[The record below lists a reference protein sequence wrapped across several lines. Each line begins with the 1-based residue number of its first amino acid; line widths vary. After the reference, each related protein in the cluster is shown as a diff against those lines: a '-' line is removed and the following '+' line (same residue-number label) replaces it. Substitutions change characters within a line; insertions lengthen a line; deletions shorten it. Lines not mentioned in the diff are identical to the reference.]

1 MFNSEEYSE
10 ILVKDFDSDNSS
22 LLNYEKAFKQ
32 INTLYKKNKSRNF
45 IRNKFVERSLDAELV
60 DSILSEF
67 FKE

>member
-45 IRNKFVERSLDAELV
+45 IRNKFVERSLDSELV
-60 DSILSEF
+60 D
-67 FKE
+67 